1 MGVCVRQLGQHH
13 RSFTHPFHSHTSR
26 VVTSSLSSGSP
37 PNNLDQSL
45 NHIKKRVL
53 FIVYYES
60 IKRGLRNGLEKFL
73 LLVYR
78 QTVRRVL

>member
-26 VVTSSLSSGSP
+26 VLTSSLSSGSP

-45 NHIKKRVL
+45 NDVTTHMKKRVL
-53 FIVYYES
+53 FI
-60 IKRGLRNGLEKFL
+60 INGEIET
-73 LLVYR
+73 YR
-78 QTVRRVL
+78 PNL